1 MYSREVHYRAVGCG
15 LPPALLWGESDDAT
29 LGPEHYCWCAL
40 VLNSSASRTSLEDY
54 WWMGRRRS
62 LRAFIQKV
70 NLLVGRRCIKPIARP
85 GEKNFQQ
92 NGYLLCVK
100 NARGTLDVLP
110 KRADTT
116 RGTLHMTWTTIFP
129 LGPGLRST
137 MARRPRPISTFGPHV
152 REVPVMTGRT

>member
-1 MYSREVHYRAVGCG
+1 MCIG
-15 LPPALLWGESDDAT
+15 LEFKRIT
-29 LGPEHYCWCAL
+29 NQLG
-40 VLNSSASRTSLEDY
+40 
-54 WWMGRRRS
+54 
-62 LRAFIQKV
+62 K
-70 NLLVGRRCIKPIARP
+70 LLVDGKAKVSQGFYSESKFVGRAKMYKTYCAAR
-85 GEKNFQQ
+85 GKNFQQ

-116 RGTLHMTWTTIFP
+116 RGALHMTWTTIFP